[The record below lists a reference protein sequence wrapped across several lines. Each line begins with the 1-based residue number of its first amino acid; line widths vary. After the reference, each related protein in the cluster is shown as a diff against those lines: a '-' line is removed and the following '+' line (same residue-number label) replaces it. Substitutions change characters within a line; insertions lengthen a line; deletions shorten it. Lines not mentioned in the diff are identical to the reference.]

1 MAIDIGNF
9 RAVVN
14 KHDKLDEMNPAEK
27 LDVIESSTGTYA
39 YLKECIADG
48 DPENFKGLNEYSDGS
63 GEWIYPSEST
73 YSINYESAVIAFSS
87 SYTIPLTLYAF
98 YWGGGSVIWADDVT
112 DLQKACNTIH
122 DNTLYKDGSV
132 ALTGNL
138 NVNSKNLSN
147 VNLINGVNVNTHKH
161 TGLDGTVQ
169 LDDSSISALSMSKVT
184 GLTSE
189 LNSKQSK
196 LPVYQSGK
204 FLTNNGSVL
213 SWGAPYTRNIG
224 EIVQSI
230 IPLTDSKLHLLDG
243 SVLDGTSTYKEL
255 YDYIA
260 AGTLQNTY
268 ASGVKVTGNLS
279 NVGNILSGFSSTA
292 YADIPVAFAPSTQSW
307 EVQIRLNIS
316 NTAYQSCLIKSTT
329 ERSLDF
335 HHSIYFDATGI
346 YQTEGDDYFATT
358 FYININCQRYNK
370 QYNQNYTATS
380 TAYIYPNQDY
390 ILKYGYS
397 NSTLYIQG
405 KSADSSEFITLLSR
419 SIPDLNFYA
428 FTESAL
434 RLGCD
439 TSGVLTPFIGSIN
452 LNDCY
457 LKVNDVIIWSGGT
470 QYTALESPILVDE
483 NIWQNNNTYFGVCGK
498 FVLNTNNKTVRIPNI
513 VGMLEGTSSSPE
525 LGIITPAGLPNIEGR
540 TYGEGGG
547 TKEYPYTG
555 AFWQPNASTQYP
567 RGFGADGT
575 DTDNRWVLFDAS
587 RYNPIYGN
595 SDTVQPQTLQ
605 VLNYMVVAK

>member
-9 RAVVN
+9 RDVVN

-73 YSINYESAVIAFSS
+73 YTINYESAVIAFSS

-243 SVLDGTSTYKEL
+243 SVLDGTTTYKEL

-268 ASGVKVTGNLS
+268 ASGVKVIGNLS
-279 NVGNILSGFSSTA
+279 NVGNRLSDFSSTA

-307 EVQIRLNIS
+307 EVQIRLNMPS
-316 NTAYQSCLIKSTT
+316 DGGGWQSCLIKSTT

-335 HHSIYFDATGI
+335 HHSIYFDAI
-346 YQTEGDDYFATT
+346 HVYQTEGDDYFTTT

-405 KSADSSEFITLLSR
+405 KSVDSSEFITLLSR

-439 TSGVLTPFIGSIN
+439 TSEVLTPFTGSIN
-452 LNDCY
+452 LNGCY
-457 LKVNDVIIWSGGT
+457 LKVNDVTIWSGGA
-470 QYTALESPILVDE
+470 QYTTLESPILVDE

-513 VGMLEGTSSSPE
+513 VGMLEGTSSSSE
-525 LGIITPAGLPNIEGR
+525 LGIITPAGLPNITGSIERLDDSNVG
-540 TYGEGGG
+540 
-547 TKEYPYTG
+547 TG
-555 AFWQPNASTQYP
+555 AFYLYNPGTGGWNVHGASGSDRRDIRFNAS
-567 RGFGADGT
+567 R
-575 DTDNRWVLFDAS
+575 S
-587 RYNPIYGN
+587 SIIYGN